1 MYKLNNVYKSYDK
14 EKTFVLNN
22 LSFEFKKGELISIIG
37 KSGSGKTTLLK
48 ILATIDR
55 PTEGYYIFQDI
66 NLEKMTNDQLAEFR
80 NKHIG
85 IVFQEYNLIENLT
98 AEENIMLPTIFSKNK
113 TNNEEF
119 DVIINMLGIKSILD
133 RKVSLLSGGEK
144 QRVAIARSMINNPEL
159 ILADEPTGNLDND
172 NANQLFSALK
182 KLNGLGVTVITV
194 THNFDFAK
202 KFDKT
207 YELND
212 GKLNLITNY

>member
-1 MYKLNNVYKSYDK
+1 
-14 EKTFVLNN
+14 
-22 LSFEFKKGELISIIG
+22 
-37 KSGSGKTTLLK
+37 
-48 ILATIDR
+48 
-55 PTEGYYIFQDI
+55 
-66 NLEKMTNDQLAEFR
+66 
-80 NKHIG
+80 
-85 IVFQEYNLIENLT
+85 
-98 AEENIMLPTIFSKNK
+98 
-113 TNNEEF
+113 
-119 DVIINMLGIKSILD
+119 
-133 RKVSLLSGGEK
+133 
-144 QRVAIARSMINNPEL
+144 MINNPEL